1 MRWWL
6 IHLFL
11 LPCSPGSFPAASQTS
26 FSPPPQPLPAFQHEA
41 FFLPPILLSCFAAH
55 TRIQLKNQFQNWSLS
70 PPSFLPFSL
79 SLPLP
84 SCFAARVKKFIIQ
97 TCGFVFSSVGLF
109 CYGRRRDRLGT
120 LNRAHPTYYIQN
132 RHFQPQM
139 LLKLLGEW
147 EGRCLLRL
155 LEGSTVCSACEKVVS
170 PSLLCTVSIWLFK
183 SLL

>member
-1 MRWWL
+1 MANSSVSST
-6 IHLFL
+6 LFPL
-11 LPCSPGSFPAASQTS
+11 VLSRQPPRPAFLPHHNHYQLFNTKPS
-26 FSPPPQPLPAFQHEA
+26 FSPHFA
-41 FFLPPILLSCFAAH
+41 ILFCSSYKD
-55 TRIQLKNQFQNWSLS
+55 TTKEPVSEMISL

-132 RHFQPQM
+132 RHFQPQL

-170 PSLLCTVSIWLFK
+170 PSLLCTVSIWPFK

>member
-1 MRWWL
+1 MMANSSVSST
-6 IHLFL
+6 LF
-11 LPCSPGSFPAASQTS
+11 PWFFPGSLPDQLFSPTTTTTS
-26 FSPPPQPLPAFQHEA
+26 FSTRSL
-41 FFLPPILLSCFAAH
+41 LSPPILLSCFAAH
-55 TRIQLKNQFQNWSLS
+55 TRILLKNQFQNWSLS

-120 LNRAHPTYYIQN
+120 LNRAHPTYYIK

-170 PSLLCTVSIWLFK
+170 PSLLCTVSIWPFK